1 MLKFQKH
8 NINSLLVLPL
18 FVLIGAISINAQTQM
33 TVREYVQ
40 SATDYAIDEQYEE
53 AIELLEEAIEVYSKE
68 PALYA
73 RLGAAKFA
81 AAEYATGKYKTSEI
95 VADLRKAAKLYRE
108 RGENEKARSV
118 MQSVSQMQQ
127 ENKD

>member
-1 MLKFQKH
+1 MPKFQKTK
-8 NINSLLVLPL
+8 IISFLLSPL
-18 FVLIGAISINAQTQM
+18 LVLIGAISMNAQTQM

-40 SATDYAIDEQYEE
+40 SATDKAIDEQYEE
-53 AIELLEEAIEVYSKE
+53 AIELLEEAIEVYPKE

-81 AAEYATGKYKTSEI
+81 ATEYATGKYKTSEI

-118 MQSVSQMQQ
+118 MQSVSEMQQ
-127 ENKD
+127 DKER